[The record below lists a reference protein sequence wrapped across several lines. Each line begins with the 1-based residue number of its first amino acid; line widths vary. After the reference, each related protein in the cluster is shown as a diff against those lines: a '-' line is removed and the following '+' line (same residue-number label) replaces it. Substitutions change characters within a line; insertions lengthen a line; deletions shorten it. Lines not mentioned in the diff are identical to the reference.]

1 MRTSKNYN
9 VDSSEL
15 PYREDET
22 EYQDQA
28 SNSGPTRSGRKT
40 ESDFFTPPSSPSA
53 SSSNSYN
60 NSDGRS
66 GSRNEKLLAS
76 HSRRSTAISEK
87 KGIDKSN
94 TGEENDSNDD
104 QGSFQGYEYESAI
117 RPHQRPFYRRR
128 KFWLFCAISTVVFL
142 AIFIP
147 LLLIVILPKV
157 AQAMINS
164 STMNIIQM
172 NMTNPQETSVQVSVE
187 AAIEGIPSLFA
198 AKVEFLQPAQV
209 FWVREGSSS
218 GQTPRVGQM
227 SLGVIE
233 KKAFAKAQFTQ
244 ATTFEIADPALFGE
258 FAKVMMAADTFIW
271 NLKATINVSVIGRT
285 IKGLTMDKT
294 LTLTGLSNFANLK
307 ILAFDIPSD
316 APNGAG
322 ALASIQVAIPNPS
335 PIGMSLGTMEL
346 DMRLKTAYLGRITAR
361 NVKLIGGQETILQ
374 LDGTILRQTD
384 PIALQELSSM
394 VSNYLANTPTTAYGQ
409 GVSVLPDG
417 VHPVSWITTA
427 ITSTKMSIPLLPPKP
442 LNFIKQINI
451 AGLDLKMTPDQPW
464 APIVASPGINA
475 AFQLPFNMTLNITR
489 IYEPLLT
496 LGYKS
501 TPIADITTA
510 VWNQTASDMAHNNIS
525 FALPTSP
532 MPIQP
537 AARGAFAD
545 FLIAVTQQDSATF
558 DILGHAKSSAAT
570 ALGNVDITVP
580 FNTSL
585 ALQGI
590 NFGKMKPELNGIV
603 VAGSTVD
610 YVILNAT
617 VNIPNPS
624 IFTVEAGPA
633 RLHIIASVLNMTAY
647 IGDVLIPNLRL
658 VPGANPLQAQVH
670 FMPKDPAF
678 RDAFFTQYIKG
689 TNFDASIYGDANSSP
704 IVSLA
709 PIMEN
714 LKMSSVVPGMTPPP
728 KLIIGGGGSTSV
740 GKFLS
745 TNEVMLQVQ
754 ILNPLPV
761 TLWIHQLSAD
771 VFWQAYPFGSINVIQ
786 TFSIKPSGVDT
797 SPMVKVQIPSSFDFW
812 MFMISR
818 FIPANLGV
826 LTGAVVYV
834 DLKAKIIATVD
845 GNKGLGYE
853 AGISYAQDQVGVFL
867 KIEFSLAGLGL
878 GFKKR
883 SADDDDGVVVEV
895 ETVVEDLASSPIG
908 GRLQKRDLDL
918 MEEHLA
924 VEPVREDT
932 TAYLA
937 WLKRAVELSYPEESA
952 KRTYS

>member
-1 MRTSKNYN
+1 MGQLKKHNI
-9 VDSSEL
+9 DSSEM

-22 EYQDQA
+22 EYQDLA
-28 SNSGPTRSGRKT
+28 PNNSGPTRSGRK
-40 ESDFFTPPSSPSA
+40 SSPSPST
-53 SSSNSYN
+53 SSSNNSWNCSN
-60 NSDGRS
+60 NS
-66 GSRNEKLLAS
+66 SRKEKLLAS
-76 HSRRSTAISEK
+76 NSQRSTLILER
-87 KGIDKSN
+87 KGISGSED
-94 TGEENDSNDD
+94 TDSNDHE
-104 QGSFQGYEYESAI
+104 SFQGYEYKSSI
-117 RPHQRPFYRRR
+117 RPHQRPFYCRRR
-128 KFWLFCAISTVVFL
+128 FWVFCLISTVVFL
-142 AIFIP
+142 GIFIP

-157 AQAMINS
+157 AQAMING
-164 STMNIIQM
+164 STMNILQM
-172 NMTNPQETSVQVSVE
+172 NMTNPQETSVQVSVH

-198 AKVEFLQPAQV
+198 ATVEFLEPAQV
-209 FWVREGSSS
+209 FWVRDGAG
-218 GQTPRVGQM
+218 GQTPKVGQM
-227 SLGVIE
+227 SLGIIE
-233 KKAFAKAQFTQ
+233 KKAFTKAEFTQ
-244 ATTFEIADPALFGE
+244 ATTFQITDPVLFGE
-258 FAKVMMAADTFIW
+258 FAKVMMAANTFVW
-271 NLKATINVSVIGRT
+271 NMKATINVSVIGRT
-285 IKGLTMDKT
+285 VKNLTMDKS
-294 LTLTGLSNFANLK
+294 LTLSGLSNFANLK

-322 ALASIQVAIPNPS
+322 ALASIQVSIPNSS
-335 PIGMSLGTMEL
+335 PIGISLGTMEL
-346 DMRLKTAYLGRITAR
+346 DMKLKTAYLGRITAR
-361 NVKLIGGQETILQ
+361 NVRLVGGQETILH
-374 LDGTILRQTD
+374 LEGTILRQTD

-394 VSNYLANTPTTAYGQ
+394 VSNYLANIPTTAYGQ

-427 ITSTKMSIPLLPPKP
+427 ITSTKMSIPSLPPSP
-442 LNFIKQINI
+442 LNFIKQISI
-451 AGLDLKMTPDQPW
+451 AGLNLKMTPDQPW
-464 APIVASPGINA
+464 APIVASPGISA
-475 AFQLPFNMTLNITR
+475 VFQLPFNMTLNITS

-510 VWNQTASDMAHNNIS
+510 VWNQTSSDLAHNNIS
-525 FALPTSP
+525 FTLPTSS

-537 AARGAFAD
+537 QARDAFAD

-558 DILGHAKSSAAT
+558 DILGSAKSAAST
-570 ALGNVDITVP
+570 ALGNVNITVP

-633 RLHIIASVLNMTAY
+633 TLHIIASVQNMTAY

-658 VPGANPLQAQVH
+658 APGANPLQAQVH

-689 TNFDASIYGDANSSP
+689 ANFAASIYGDASSSP

-714 LKMSSVVPGMTPPP
+714 LKMSSMVPGMNPPP
-728 KLIIGGGGSTSV
+728 KLIVGGGGNTSV
-740 GKFLS
+740 GQFLS

-761 TLWIHQLSAD
+761 TLWIHSLAAD

-786 TFSIKPSGVDT
+786 TFPIKPNGVDT
-797 SPMVKVQIPSSFDFW
+797 SPMVKVQIASSYDFW
-812 MFMISR
+812 MFMITR

-826 LTGAVVYV
+826 LTGAMVYV
-834 DLKAKIIATVD
+834 DLTAKIIATVD
-845 GNKGLGYE
+845 GNKGAGYE
-853 AGISYAQDQVGVFL
+853 AGITYAQDKVGVFL
-867 KIEFSLAGLGL
+867 KIEFSLTGMGF

-883 SADDDDGVVVEV
+883 SDDQGFEAEAVEA
-895 ETVVEDLASSPIG
+895 ASSSKSLFG
-908 GRLQKRDLDL
+908 GMSDWDLVL

-924 VEPVREDT
+924 VEPIREDT
-932 TAYLA
+932 AAYMG
-937 WLKRAVELSYPEESA
+937 WLKRAVELSYPKEA
-952 KRTYS
+952 AQDVHDMGA

>member
-1 MRTSKNYN
+1 MKTSNEYN
-9 VDSSEL
+9 ADSSEL

-28 SNSGPTRSGRKT
+28 ANSRPTQSTRKADS
-40 ESDFFTPPSSPSA
+40 EYFSPPSSPSA
-53 SSSNSYN
+53 STTSSTNDSK
-60 NSDGRS
+60 
-66 GSRNEKLLAS
+66 NEKLLAS
-76 HSRRSTAISEK
+76 HSRRSTPISEK
-87 KGIDKSN
+87 KDANNANNNGD
-94 TGEENDSNDD
+94 DSD
-104 QGSFQGYEYESAI
+104 SFQGYEYESSI
-117 RPHQRPFYRRR
+117 KPHQQPFYRRR
-128 KFWLFCAISTVVFL
+128 KFWLFCSISTVVFL

-164 STMNIIQM
+164 STMSIIQM

-187 AAIEGIPSLFA
+187 AAIEGIPSMFA

-209 FWVREGSSS
+209 FWVREGAGS
-218 GQTPRVGQM
+218 GQAPRVGQM

-285 IKGLTMDKT
+285 IKDLTMDKT
-294 LTLTGLSNFANLK
+294 LVLSGLSNFANLR

-322 ALASIQVAIPNPS
+322 ALASIQVAIPNAS

-346 DMRLKTAYLGRITAR
+346 DMKLKTAYLGRITAK
-361 NVKLIGGQETILQ
+361 NVKLIGGQETILH
-374 LDGTILRQTD
+374 LEGTILRQTD

-442 LNFIKQINI
+442 LSFIKDIKI

-475 AFQLPFNMTLNITR
+475 AFQLPFNMTLNITK

-496 LGYKS
+496 LGYKG

-510 VWNQTASDMAHNNIS
+510 VWNETSSDLTHNNIA
-525 FALPTSP
+525 FTLPTSP

-537 AARGAFAD
+537 ASRSAFSD
-545 FLIAVTQQDSATF
+545 FLIAVTQQDSTTF
-558 DILGHAKSSAAT
+558 DIQGRAKSSAAT
-570 ALGNVDITVP
+570 ALGNIDITVP

-590 NFGKMKPELNGIV
+590 NFSKMKPELNGIV

-633 RLHIIASVLNMTAY
+633 RLRIIASVLNMTTY

-658 VPGANPLQAQVH
+658 APGSNPLQAQVH
-670 FMPKDPAF
+670 FMPKDTAF

-689 TNFDASIYGDANSSP
+689 ANFAASIYGDANSSP

-709 PIMEN
+709 PVMEN
-714 LKMSSVVPGMTPPP
+714 LKMSTIVPGMTPAP
-728 KLIIGGGGSTSV
+728 KLIVGGNGTTSV
-740 GKFLS
+740 GQFLS

-761 TLWIHQLSAD
+761 SLWIHQLTAD
-771 VFWQAYPFGSINVIQ
+771 VLWQAYPFGSINVVQ
-786 TFSIKPSGVDT
+786 TFPIKPNGIDT
-797 SPMVKVQIPSSFDFW
+797 SPLVKVQIPSSYDFW

-826 LTGAVVYV
+826 LTGATVYV
-834 DLKAKIIATVD
+834 DLTAKIIATVD

-853 AGISYAQDQVGVFL
+853 AGITYSQNQVGVFL
-867 KIEFSLAGLGL
+867 KIGFSLAGMGL

-883 SADDDDGVVVEV
+883 SDDGVEV
-895 ETVVEDLASSPIG
+895 EAVEDISSLSSSIRG
-908 GRLQKRDLDL
+908 VYKRDVAL

-924 VEPVREDT
+924 VEPVQEDT
-932 TAYLA
+932 TAYLG
-937 WLKRAVELSYPEESA
+937 WLKRAVELSYPEEA
-952 KRTYS
+952 AQDPHGMGAWART

>member
-1 MRTSKNYN
+1 
-9 VDSSEL
+9 
-15 PYREDET
+15 
-22 EYQDQA
+22 
-28 SNSGPTRSGRKT
+28 
-40 ESDFFTPPSSPSA
+40 
-53 SSSNSYN
+53 
-60 NSDGRS
+60 
-66 GSRNEKLLAS
+66 
-76 HSRRSTAISEK
+76 
-87 KGIDKSN
+87 
-94 TGEENDSNDD
+94 
-104 QGSFQGYEYESAI
+104 
-117 RPHQRPFYRRR
+117 
-128 KFWLFCAISTVVFL
+128 
-142 AIFIP
+142 
-147 LLLIVILPKV
+147 
-157 AQAMINS
+157 
-164 STMNIIQM
+164 M

-209 FWVREGSSS
+209 FWVREDS
-218 GQTPRVGQM
+218 GNGQAPRVGQM

-244 ATTFEIADPALFGE
+244 ATTFEIADPVLFGE

-271 NLKATINVSVIGRT
+271 NLKTTINVSVIGRT
-285 IKGLTMDKT
+285 IKDLTMDKS
-294 LTLTGLSNFANLK
+294 LALSGLSNFANLK

-374 LDGTILRQTD
+374 LEGTILRQND

-451 AGLDLKMTPDQPW
+451 AGLDLKMTADQPW

-510 VWNQTASDMAHNNIS
+510 VWNQAASDMAHNNIS

-537 AARGAFAD
+537 EARGAFAD

-590 NFGKMKPELNGIV
+590 NFGKMKPELTGIL

-624 IFTVEAGPA
+624 IFTVDAGPA

-658 VPGANPLQAQVH
+658 VPGANPIQAQVH
-670 FMPKDPAF
+670 FMPKDPVF
-678 RDAFFTQYIKG
+678 RDAFFSQYIKG

-728 KLIIGGGGSTSV
+728 KLIVGGTGSTSV

-745 TNEVMLQVQ
+745 NNEVMLQVQ

-761 TLWIHQLSAD
+761 TLWVHQLSAD
-771 VFWQAYPFGSINVIQ
+771 VSWQAYPFGSINVIQ
-786 TFSIKPSGVDT
+786 TFPIKPSGVDT
-797 SPMVKVQIPSSFDFW
+797 SPLVKVQIPSSYDFW
-812 MFMISR
+812 MFMVSR
-818 FIPANLGV
+818 FIPSNLGV
-826 LTGAVVYV
+826 LTGAIVYV

-845 GNKGLGYE
+845 GNKGSGYE
-853 AGISYAQDQVGVFL
+853 AGVSYAQDQVGVFL

-883 SADDDDGVVVEV
+883 SDDGDDGTVVEV
-895 ETVVEDLASSPIG
+895 ETVVEDPSSSIG

-924 VEPVREDT
+924 VEPIREDT

-937 WLKRAVELSYPEESA
+937 WLKRAVELSYPYESA
-952 KRTYS
+952 QDFHGLGSWARI

>member
-1 MRTSKNYN
+1 MKPSNNKYDI
-9 VDSSEL
+9 DSSEL

-28 SNSGPTRSGRKT
+28 PHSGPTRSSCNT
-40 ESDFFTPPSSPSA
+40 ESEYYSPPSSPSA
-53 SSSNSYN
+53 STTSSSN
-60 NSDGRS
+60 
-66 GSRNEKLLAS
+66 GSKNEKLLAS
-76 HSRRSTAISEK
+76 HSRRSTPISEK
-87 KGIDKSN
+87 KDADN
-94 TGEENDSNDD
+94 TNNSSEDND
-104 QGSFQGYEYESAI
+104 SFQGYEYESSK

-128 KFWLFCAISTVVFL
+128 KFWLFCVISTVVFL

-164 STMNIIQM
+164 STMKIMRM

-209 FWVREGSSS
+209 FWVREGAGS
-218 GQTPRVGQM
+218 GQIPRVGQM

-244 ATTFEIADPALFGE
+244 ATTFEIADPVLFGE

-285 IKGLTMDKT
+285 IKDLTMDKT
-294 LTLTGLSNFANLK
+294 LVLSGLSNFANLK

-322 ALASIQVAIPNPS
+322 ALASIQVAIPNSS

-346 DMRLKTAYLGRITAR
+346 DMKLKTAYLGRITAK
-361 NVKLIGGQETILQ
+361 NVKLIGGQETILH
-374 LDGTILRQTD
+374 LEGTILRQTD
-384 PIALQELSSM
+384 PVALQELSSM

-442 LNFIKQINI
+442 LSFIKKINI
-451 AGLDLKMTPDQPW
+451 SGLDLKMTPDQPW
-464 APIVASPGINA
+464 APIVASPGISA
-475 AFQLPFNMTLNITR
+475 AFQMPFNMTLNITKV
-489 IYEPLLT
+489 YEPVLT
-496 LGYKS
+496 LGYKN

-510 VWNQTASDMAHNNIS
+510 VWNETSSDMAHNNIA
-525 FALPTSP
+525 FTLPTSS

-537 AARGAFAD
+537 AARSAFSD
-545 FLIAVTQQDSATF
+545 FLISVTQQDSTTF
-558 DILGHAKSSAAT
+558 DIQGHAKSSAAT

-633 RLHIIASVLNMTAY
+633 RLHIIASVLNMTTY

-658 VPGANPLQAQVH
+658 APGSNPLQAQVH
-670 FMPKDPAF
+670 FMPKDTDF

-689 TNFDASIYGDANSSP
+689 TNFAASIYGDANSSP

-709 PIMEN
+709 PVMEN
-714 LKMSSVVPGMTPPP
+714 LKMSTIVPGMTPAP
-728 KLIIGGGGSTSV
+728 KLIVGGNGTTSV
-740 GKFLS
+740 GQFLS

-761 TLWIHQLSAD
+761 NLWVHQLTAD
-771 VFWQAYPFGSINVIQ
+771 VFWQAFPFGSIHVVQ
-786 TFSIKPSGVDT
+786 TFPIKPNGIDT
-797 SPMVKVQIPSSFDFW
+797 SPLVKVQIASSYDFW

-826 LTGAVVYV
+826 LTGATVYV
-834 DLKAKIIATVD
+834 DLTAKIIATVD
-845 GNKGLGYE
+845 GNKGAGYE
-853 AGISYAQDQVGVFL
+853 AGITYSQNQVGVFL
-867 KIEFSLAGLGL
+867 KIGFSLAGMGL

-883 SADDDDGVVVEV
+883 SDDGVEV
-895 ETVVEDLASSPIG
+895 EAVEDLSKSTSSSSSSSIRG
-908 GRLQKRDLDL
+908 VYKRDVAL

-924 VEPVREDT
+924 LEPVQEDT

-937 WLKRAVELSYPEESA
+937 WLKRAVELSYPEEA
-952 KRTYS
+952 AQDPHGMGAWART